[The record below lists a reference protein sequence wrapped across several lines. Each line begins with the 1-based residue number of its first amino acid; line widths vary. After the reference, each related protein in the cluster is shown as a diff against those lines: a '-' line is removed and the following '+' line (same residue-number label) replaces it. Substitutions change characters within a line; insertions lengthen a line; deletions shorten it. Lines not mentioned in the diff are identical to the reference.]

1 MKRNKLTELL
11 TMLNRY
17 NIQYIVEKR
26 DDYYILVRYR
36 SSDFCPIYYNK
47 ENIYNKSYPG
57 PTTKEGS
64 ADIYVSINDNTISIN
79 TYYTNLRCWKNN
91 GIIEVVDND
100 LLFEDNLPLDMVVNY
115 IRQDWLI
122 GKLLSRLRVEC
133 V

>member
-1 MKRNKLTELL
+1 MRRNILNKLLM
-11 TMLNRY
+11 MLNKY

-26 DDYYILVRYR
+26 DDYYMLVRYR
-36 SSDFCPIYYNK
+36 STDFCPIYYSK
-47 ENIYNKSYPG
+47 ENIYEKSYPG

-79 TYYTNLRCWKNN
+79 TYYTNLRYWKNN

-100 LLFEDNLPLDMVVNY
+100 LLFENNLPLDMIVNY

>member
-1 MKRNKLTELL
+1 M
-11 TMLNRY
+11 MLNKY

-26 DDYYILVRYR
+26 DDYYMLVRYR
-36 SSDFCPIYYNK
+36 STDFCPIYYSK
-47 ENIYNKSYPG
+47 ENIYEKSYPG

-79 TYYTNLRCWKNN
+79 TYYTNLRYWKNN

-100 LLFEDNLPLDMVVNY
+100 LLFENNLPLDMIVNY

>member
-1 MKRNKLTELL
+1 MRRNVLNKLLM
-11 TMLNRY
+11 MLNKY

-26 DDYYILVRYR
+26 DDYYMLVRYR
-36 SSDFCPIYYNK
+36 STDFCPIYYSK
-47 ENIYNKSYPG
+47 ENIYEKSYPG

-79 TYYTNLRCWKNN
+79 TYYTNLRYWKNN

-100 LLFEDNLPLDMVVNY
+100 LLFENNLPLDMIVNY

>member
-47 ENIYNKSYPG
+47 ENIYNKSYLG
-57 PTTKEGS
+57 PTTDEGS

-79 TYYTNLRCWKNN
+79 TYYTNLRCWKGN

-100 LLFEDNLPLDMVVNY
+100 LLFEDNLSLDMIINY

-122 GKLLSRLRVEC
+122 GKLLSKLRVEC